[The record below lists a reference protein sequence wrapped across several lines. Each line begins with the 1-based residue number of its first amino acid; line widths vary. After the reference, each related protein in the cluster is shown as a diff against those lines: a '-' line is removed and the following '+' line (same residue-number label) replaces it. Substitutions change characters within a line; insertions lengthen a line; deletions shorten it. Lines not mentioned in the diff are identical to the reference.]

1 MSGLPLQL
9 ALQECCCIPYA
20 ISIAIAIAPAN
31 HRYPALKFKSF
42 KYATQ
47 NLNTLNRLSII
58 LTHVRS
64 MRTPEQGRV
73 RPRSYEDTE
82 RLDSCNHGSTSTV
95 NVEIVV
101 NACNPYNLLN
111 LATQ

>member
-20 ISIAIAIAPAN
+20 ISVAIAIAPAN
-31 HRYPALKFKSF
+31 HRYPALNF
-42 KYATQ
+42 KYATHF
-47 NLNTLNRLSII
+47 SII
-58 LTHVRS
+58 LTQVRS
-64 MRTPEQGRV
+64 MRIPELCRV